1 MSKPIYKVIMDYPDH
16 NGVWHWADIYGKT
29 VGTSV
34 VFDKTST
41 LFNPKLSTEVN
52 EPGSFEFTMPPEH
65 NGYSYPSLYKTS
77 VEVFERVKEDNINAR
92 NAIRY
97 ATREG
102 FPQTGDSSKLYID
115 MENSD
120 VYRWDNSTF
129 KKTNRYSEYY
139 KSIFYGRVISI
150 NVDFYKQ
157 KTIRCE
163 GCLAF
168 LKDAVIHKLGNN
180 SNNTWSPVQFF
191 NAVLNQYDTWQ
202 QNGDRRDFETTI
214 NTVPESGG
222 PVLTKSIYRYVELS
236 KVWDTIEKDILNS
249 EGGYLLIDRPS
260 LATFSSLP
268 NTGSGVAIYH
278 HSKIVWV
285 CPDLE
290 GHNPYPPVKY
300 QIVEHDAEGG
310 SRYVDIMPTADVQYA
325 NNLMTLSYDQEVDEL
340 CTAVAPVYKYE
351 TDTGKTKYTTIKGVS
366 IQPEDGLD
374 YIQEFTSST
383 ILDILGNGS
392 DCARMRR
399 VCPAIVGIR
408 IPDPEHD
415 IVGSWT
421 ITFTAR
427 YTGGT
432 YTYVYPDSYPTN
444 WNLYNWRTDLLSA
457 TLTVTHNDGDTTPNA
472 KVKIKCS
479 YSNIGCDTA
488 GDVPNTDL
496 LSIYNFDAKNRYGF
510 IPEILDVTTSGYE
523 ELSDKNV
530 RVRKRL
536 LLKEAVDYLERK
548 NYQFK
553 SYDVKAAE
561 LAYLK
566 PSRTNFSL
574 GTNACIN
581 SSEHA
586 IVNVNL
592 TVTKLE
598 YSLDSAL
605 KTVTLGT
612 PQMVTLTEY
621 YKKKKKEYTKEYSI
635 GGYVSS

>member
-1 MSKPIYKVIMDYPDH
+1 MSKPIYKVIMDYQDH

-29 VGTSV
+29 VGTSE

-41 LFNPKLSTEVN
+41 LFNPKLSIEVN

-65 NGYSYPSLYKTS
+65 DGYSYPTLYKTS
-77 VEVFERVKEDNINAR
+77 VEVFEYVKEDNINAR

-102 FPQTGDSSKLYID
+102 FPETGNSSNLYID

-120 VYRWDNSTF
+120 VYRWDGSTF
-129 KKTNRYSEYY
+129 KTTNRYSEYY

-150 NVDFYKQ
+150 SVDFYKQ
-157 KTIRCE
+157 KTVRCE

-168 LKDAVIHKLGNN
+168 LKDAQIHKLGNN
-180 SNNTWSPVQFF
+180 SNNTWSPAQFF
-191 NAVLNQYDTWQ
+191 EAVLGEYYKWQ
-202 QNGDRRDFETTI
+202 KNGASRAFEYTI
-214 NTVPESGG
+214 NTIPESGG

-236 KVWDTIEKDILNS
+236 SVWETIEKDILNS

-268 NTGSGVAIYH
+268 NDGSGVAIYH
-278 HSKIVWV
+278 NSKIVWV

-290 GHNPYPPVKY
+290 GNNPYPPVKY
-300 QIVEHDAEGG
+300 QIVEHDAEGE
-310 SRYVDIMPTADVQYA
+310 SRYVSIAPTADVQYA

-351 TDTGKTKYTTIKGVS
+351 DENTGKTKYTTIAGVD
-366 IQPEDGLD
+366 IQPEDGLN
-374 YIQEFTSST
+374 YSQEFTSST

-399 VCPAIVGIR
+399 VCPAFVAVR
-408 IPDPEHD
+408 VPT

-427 YTGGT
+427 YTNNRT
-432 YTYVYPDSYPTN
+432 HTYVYPEDYPTN
-444 WNLYNWRTDLLSA
+444 WNLYNWQTELLSA
-457 TLTVTHNDGDTTPNA
+457 TLTITHNEGDTTPNV
-472 KVKIKCS
+472 KVKVECS
-479 YSNIGCDTA
+479 YSNIGSETAGSAPDTA
-488 GDVPNTDL
+488 L
-496 LSIYNFDAKNRYGF
+496 ISIYNFDARDRYGF
-510 IPEILDVTTSGYE
+510 IPEILDVTSSGYE
-523 ELSDKNV
+523 ELSEQKSV
-530 RVRKRL
+530 AKRKRL

-548 NYQFK
+548 NYRFA

-574 GTNACIN
+574 GTNAYIS

-586 IVNVNL
+586 LYTNL

-635 GGYVSS
+635 GGYTSS

>member
-1 MSKPIYKVIMDYPDH
+1 MSKPIYKVIMDYQDH

-41 LFNPKLSTEVN
+41 LFNPKLSIEVN

-120 VYRWDNSTF
+120 VYRWDGSTF
-129 KKTNRYSEYY
+129 KTTNRYSEYY

-150 NVDFYKQ
+150 SVDFYKQ

-168 LKDAVIHKLGNN
+168 LKDAVVHTLGND
-180 SNNTWSPVQFF
+180 SNNTWSPTGFF
-191 NAVLNQYDTWQ
+191 NAVLNEYRKWQ
-202 QNGDRRDFETTI
+202 RNGDRRAFEETI
-214 NTVPESGG
+214 NTIPESGG

-236 KVWDTIEKDILNS
+236 KIWDTIEKDILNS
-249 EGGYLLIDRPS
+249 EGGYLLINRPS

-268 NTGSGVAIYH
+268 NDGSGVAIYH
-278 HSKIVWV
+278 HSKIIWV

-290 GHNPYPPVKY
+290 GNNPYPPVKY
-300 QIVEHDAEGG
+300 QIVSYDTEGVP
-310 SRYVDIMPTADVQYA
+310 SYVWITPTADVQYA
-325 NNLMTLSYDQEVDEL
+325 NNLMTLSIDQEVDDL

-351 TDTGKTKYTTIKGVS
+351 TDTGKTKYTTIAGVTIDS
-366 IQPEDGLD
+366 SVGLN
-374 YIQEFTSST
+374 YSQEFTSST

-399 VCPAIVGIR
+399 VCPAIVSIE
-408 IPDPEHD
+408 IPSED

-432 YTYVYPDSYPTN
+432 STYVYPDGYDTY

-457 TLTVTHNDGDTTPNA
+457 TLTITHNEGDTTPNA
-472 KVKIKCS
+472 KVKVKCS
-479 YSNIGCDTA
+479 YSNIGSETAGSSPDTA
-488 GDVPNTDL
+488 L
-496 LSIYNFDAKNRYGF
+496 LSIYNFDARNRYGF
-510 IPEILDVTTSGYE
+510 IPEILDVTSSGYE
-523 ELSDKNV
+523 ELSEQKTV
-530 RVRKRL
+530 AKRKQL

-548 NYQFK
+548 NYKFA

-635 GGYVSS
+635 GGYTSS

>member
-1 MSKPIYKVIMDYPDH
+1 MSKPIYKVIMDYQDH

-29 VGTSV
+29 VGTSE

-41 LFNPKLSTEVN
+41 LFNPKLSIEVN

-65 NGYSYPSLYKTS
+65 DGYSYPSLYKTS

-120 VYRWDNSTF
+120 VYRWDGSTF
-129 KKTNRYSEYY
+129 KTTNRYSEYY

-150 NVDFYKQ
+150 SVDFYKQ
-157 KTIRCE
+157 KTVRCE

-168 LKDAVIHKLGNN
+168 LKDAVIHTLKND
-180 SNNTWSPVQFF
+180 SNNTWSPTQFF
-191 NAVLNQYDTWQ
+191 NAVLNEYRKWQ
-202 QNGDRRDFETTI
+202 KNGDRRAFEETI
-214 NTVPESGG
+214 STIPESGG

-236 KVWDTIEKDILNS
+236 KIWDTIEKDILNS

-268 NTGSGVAIYH
+268 NDGSGVAIYH

-290 GHNPYPPVKY
+290 GNKPYPPVQY
-300 QIVEHDAEGG
+300 QIVEHDAEGV
-310 SRYVDIMPTADVQYA
+310 SRYVLITPTADVQYA

-351 TDTGKTKYTTIKGVS
+351 TDTGKTKYTTIKDVAIES
-366 IQPEDGLD
+366 SDGLN
-374 YIQEFTSST
+374 YSQEFTDST

-399 VCPAIVGIR
+399 VCPASVYIRVPTVVGN
-408 IPDPEHD
+408 
-415 IVGSWT
+415 WT
-421 ITFTAR
+421 IILTVR

-432 YTYVYPDSYPTN
+432 YTYDYSDPVHYPSN
-444 WNLYNWRTDLLSA
+444 WNVDNSQTELLSA
-457 TLTVTHNDGDTTPNA
+457 TLTITHNDGDTTPNA
-472 KVKIKCS
+472 KVKIECS
-479 YSNIGCDTA
+479 YHTIGYEE
-488 GDVPNTDL
+488 GSSDL
-496 LSIYNFDAKNRYGF
+496 LAIYNFDARNRYGF
-510 IPEILDVTTSGYE
+510 IPEILDVTSSGYE
-523 ELSDKNV
+523 ELSEKRVD
-530 RVRKRL
+530 VRKRL

-548 NYQFK
+548 NYKFA

-566 PSRTNFSL
+566 PSRKNFSL
-574 GTNACIN
+574 GTNARIN

-592 TVTKLE
+592 TVTKLD

-635 GGYVSS
+635 GGYTSS